1 MVGSCVLYSMSCC
14 APDASARVCGA
25 VCADRQR
32 VHGGRG
38 GRARLSLSAE
48 AASQPACAC
57 VRCDTPHVRPTWVM
71 ARPTTV
77 SCARVWV
84 GSDRLVRLSFFL
96 CPTISTEISV
106 SRRAAAR
113 SIRTGDTPLRSART
127 DLRSGLASSLLQ
139 RHRSSAIRE
148 LSHARVQRQE
158 RHFEL
163 RVGLCKLRVG
173 RHRDRE
179 RACQALA

>member
-71 ARPTTV
+71 ARPTTED
-77 SCARVWV
+77 CLGRVRR
-84 GSDRLVRLSFFL
+84 DRLVRLSFFS

-127 DLRSGLASSLLQ
+127 DLRWSCVIVVATSSVVRHPRAEPRASAAS
-139 RHRSSAIRE
+139 
-148 LSHARVQRQE
+148 
-158 RHFEL
+158 
-163 RVGLCKLRVG
+163 
-173 RHRDRE
+173 
-179 RACQALA
+179 RAPL